1 MAISCVSA
9 ADCEDKIR
17 SIKEERR
24 GIVTGYRITAGS
36 GREVVRVMCV
46 VSISVAFYKGF
57 GDSSVIL
64 GCFVIKMNASSSRKK
79 KERSK
84 EIHVMSVLRVRSWP
98 RCLDLPAPTTFL

>member
-1 MAISCVSA
+1 MVINHISA

-17 SIKEERR
+17 SVKEERR